1 MTIMVIIHKILRILR
16 IFLKIYNQDAQKET
30 QVVKLDKD
38 LTTESVQ
45 LVCENYKKLIKKSTG
60 EDFPQD
66 AKQLIY

>member
-38 LTTESVQ
+38 LTTESLQ
-45 LVCENYKKLIKKSTG
+45 LVCENYKKLIKK
-60 EDFPQD
+60 
-66 AKQLIY
+66 